1 MDNNNSCDNRVAH
14 HSEELKKALK
24 GRLNRIEGQIR
35 GVNKMIEEDRYCDNI
50 LNQLSSIQ
58 SALTSV
64 STLLLEAHMKSCIK
78 KSIENG
84 DDAIIGELM
93 ATLKRMMK

>member
-1 MDNNNSCDNRVAH
+1 MEQCNDKMAH

-24 GRLNRIEGQIR
+24 SRLNRIEGQIR

-64 STLLLEAHMKSCIK
+64 SSLLLEAHIKSCIK
-78 KSIENG
+78 NSIESG